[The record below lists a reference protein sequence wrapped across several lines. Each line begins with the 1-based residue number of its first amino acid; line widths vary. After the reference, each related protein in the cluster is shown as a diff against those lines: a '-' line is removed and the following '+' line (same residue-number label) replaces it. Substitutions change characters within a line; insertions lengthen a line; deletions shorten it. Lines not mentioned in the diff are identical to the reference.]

1 MSLRESIIITFISII
16 MSKNYRAQWH
26 NYRSRCRY
34 HITLMKNPKMPPFGH
49 LAGDYRLPIGT
60 TGSSYIKATPLGQA
74 VKAALREISTIHP
87 ALKVYQYALMPDHL
101 HIFLSVESEL
111 DEILGR
117 KIGWFKLSVNNKA
130 NMNEVFEHGFHD
142 AIINPSREF
151 TTLINYLRS
160 NPYRLAVRRAYP
172 EFFSRRN
179 NIMIDGT
186 PCQAYGNLHLLDNPI
201 TEQVVVHRADDKDTR
216 QRNHDRWMHC
226 AANGGVLVS
235 PFISPDEKAV
245 REEAESLDSRI
256 ILLRNIPLS
265 EREKPSPRDFDLCTQ
280 GRMLIIA
287 PLQPTAL
294 SREACLNMNSRAA
307 YICNTTE
314 YALIG

>member
-1 MSLRESIIITFISII
+1 MNKTWTG
-16 MSKNYRAQWH
+16 NTRAHWH
-26 NYRSRCRY
+26 DYTSRCIY
-34 HITLMKNPKMPPFGH
+34 HITLMKHVAVPAFGTI
-49 LAGDYRLPIGT
+49 AGDSRIRPGNPGAPYTQASPLGRI
-60 TGSSYIKATPLGQA
+60 IKACL
-74 VKAALREISTIHP
+74 KEFSTIHP
-87 ALKVYQYALMPDHL
+87 ALKIYQYALMPDHL
-101 HIFLSVESEL
+101 HLLLSVESKMNET
-111 DEILGR
+111 LGR
-117 KIGWFKLSVNNKA
+117 KIAIFKVIVNNRA
-130 NMNEVFEHGFHD
+130 GISQVFAKGFND
-142 AIINPSREF
+142 QIITYRRN
-151 TTLINYLRS
+151 LDVIYDYLRS

-201 TEQVVVHRADDKDTR
+201 KEQVVVHRADDKDTR